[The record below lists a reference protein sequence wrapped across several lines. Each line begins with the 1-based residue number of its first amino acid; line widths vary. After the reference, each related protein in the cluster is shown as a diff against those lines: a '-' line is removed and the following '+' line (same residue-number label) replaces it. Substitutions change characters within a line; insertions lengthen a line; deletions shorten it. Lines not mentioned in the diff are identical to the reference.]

1 MPDLIEKFL
10 EHQQKVKLEKEK
22 LESKQ
27 KQEKVK
33 DTKDAKNKR
42 KTLNS

>member
-1 MPDLIEKFL
+1 MPDLIENYL
-10 EHQQKVKLEKEK
+10 EHQLKAKLEKEK